1 MPNKPINQVT
11 IISTKTILE
20 NLSSLIWLSLLVFA
34 SLEVSREIQ
43 KEAASSYQTQT
54 HAAET
59 TQSKPETELKLTT
72 LWLVFSWLTDDL

>member
-1 MPNKPINQVT
+1 MT

-43 KEAASSYQTQT
+43 KEASSSYHTQT

-59 TQSKPETELKLTT
+59 TKSKTETELKLTT